1 MQAKH
6 DSQATIT
13 RSDVATLVGQGNIL
27 LAREKAE
34 KLIQDDTFND
44 VLEVVEMEIGVLL
57 ERFHELE
64 QGWVFTITR
73 MSECR

>member
-1 MQAKH
+1 VQAKH

-27 LAREKAE
+27 LAREKVE

-64 QGWVFTITR
+64 QGWVYLL
-73 MSECR
+73 

>member
-27 LAREKAE
+27 LAREKVE

-64 QGWVFTITR
+64 QGWVYLL
-73 MSECR
+73 

>member
-1 MQAKH
+1 VQAKH

-13 RSDVATLVGQGNIL
+13 RSDIATLVEQGNVL
-27 LAREKAE
+27 LAREKTE

-44 VLEVVEMEIGVLL
+44 VLEVVEMEIGVVL

-64 QGWVFTITR
+64 QG
-73 MSECR
+73 